1 MPVAKFHSYSPQDGH
16 GLKHSPFKA
25 LIAPRPIGWIS
36 SVSATGAV
44 NLAPYSFFNA
54 FCELPPIIGF
64 CSYGR
69 KDSLNN
75 IEATGEFVHN
85 VVGGDLA
92 SVMNQTSGNY
102 PHGIS
107 EMDEVGLEA
116 IASDIVAPPRVAGA
130 PAAME
135 CKLIEIKQ
143 LQDAAGTKAECYLVL
158 GEVVRIHI
166 DTAFLKDGLVDE
178 AALAA
183 VSRLGYFSFSRVD
196 NLFSMTRPKF

>member
-1 MPVAKFHSYSPQDGH
+1 MAQFHSYSPKDGH
-16 GLKHSPFKA
+16 GLKYSPFKA

-69 KDSLNN
+69 KDSLHN
-75 IEATGEFVHN
+75 IEETGVFVHN
-85 VVGGDLA
+85 IVGAPLMA
-92 SVMNQTSGNY
+92 EMNQTSGRY
-102 PHGIS
+102 PHGID
-107 EMDEVGLEA
+107 EMREAGLEA
-116 IASDIVAPPRVAGA
+116 IASDLVAAPRVAAA

-143 LQDAAGTKAECYLVL
+143 LADAEGNKAECFLIL

-166 DTAFLKDGLVDE
+166 DERILKDGMVDE
-178 AALAA
+178 LALAA
-183 VSRLGYFSFSRVD
+183 VARLGYFNFSKVE
-196 NLFSMTRPKF
+196 SVYPMARPKV